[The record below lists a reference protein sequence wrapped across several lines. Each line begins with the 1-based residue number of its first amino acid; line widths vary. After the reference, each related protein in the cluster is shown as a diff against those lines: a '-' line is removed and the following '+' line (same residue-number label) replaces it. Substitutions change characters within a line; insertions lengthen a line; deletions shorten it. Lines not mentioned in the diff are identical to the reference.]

1 MSGDP
6 TSSPILGNDSDTE
19 DFGSAGAATRSNADE
34 FNTLPETPAPFDYNA
49 LPETPAPFSPAPAAA
64 GNAGAQ
70 RGMVMSSSPRLGFS
84 DFPSTPFGNSSQLQ
98 SGGMAMNYSDAL
110 SSQLGG
116 MSMNSQQPQSQQSQ
130 GRTAHR
136 RGDLG
141 ARAHALSSELGDIG
155 SEAGQP
161 AEIRTIWGTIV
172 QVRDVMSTFKDFL
185 QHFTPSHRPPTSH
198 ALSALEMAEPVYPAL
213 LRQMH
218 ASEVFQLN
226 LDALNL
232 LAYPPAERLYR
243 QLVNYPEEVVPI
255 MDYVLTEL
263 FMEQFPQADID
274 LVQADLKVRPY
285 NLDRTVNMRDLNPS
299 DIDKMVSVR
308 GMLIRS
314 SSVIPDMERAFF
326 RCVQCEWTTTVGL
339 DRGVISEPTQ
349 CGNAACLQRDSVELV
364 HNRSAFGDKQLA
376 RLQETPEVIPDGQTP
391 HTVTVALHDEL
402 VDAARPGD
410 RLEITGIYRGVP
422 VRTNPRTRTVQAIY
436 RTYIDAVHVRRLGRS
451 RVARGDSGGGLD
463 VAAAVVDPRAPQD
476 DGDVPVDGD
485 DDARSAFTAQ
495 EVAEFRRWAR
505 DPRLFDILSRSLAP
519 SIYEMA
525 DVKRGLLLQ
534 LFGGVR
540 KQFARAGAPR
550 ARGDINVLLVGDPGV
565 SKSQMLS
572 AVHAL
577 APRGVYTSGKG
588 SSAVGL
594 TAYVTRD
601 PDTRQLVLESGALVL
616 SDDGVCAID
625 EFDKMSDATRS
636 VLHEVMEQQTISIA
650 KAGIITSLNARCSI
664 LAAAN
669 PVDSKWNRQLSIVE
683 NMNLPPTLVSR
694 FDLVFIVLD
703 TVDEA
708 MDRRLARHIVG
719 LYVDDAAD
727 PEAAPAADDDVP
739 LVPTEKLTRYI
750 AYARRYVRPH
760 ISDDAAD
767 ALVAAYVDLRR
778 LGRDSA
784 AANTTTGAVHAGSA
798 PSGRV
803 TATARQL
810 ESMIRMSEAH
820 AKMRLS
826 AAVEASDVHEAS
838 RLMRDALRESA
849 TDPRTG
855 LIDLDLL
862 NTGFAA
868 SDRRQLDAIK
878 RETRALLLGAA
889 RNAAP
894 AAAAASEAEARLPD
908 APHAGNSAS
917 YQTWLERLN
926 AQSYA
931 PVPPRLF
938 DQVVRELQTEGLINI
953 AFALLRRPPT
963 TNFYRLQ
970 HMDGLFGGV
979 AVQHGNNKPKSLH
992 KTRRTWLP
1000 NIQTVTLF
1008 SPTLDQKLTLRVT
1021 ARVLRTIDKKGGLDN
1036 YLLHTKDKNI
1046 ASPLGLELKRKM
1058 LAKQPSTA

>member
-1 MSGDP
+1 MSGGP
-6 TSSPILGNDSDTE
+6 TSSPVLGNDSDME
-19 DFGSAGAATRSNADE
+19 DFVNTTSSNNNSNNNNRGSGGNIGGVDE
-34 FNTLPETPAPFDYNA
+34 YNTLPETPAPFS
-49 LPETPAPFSPAPAAA
+49 PPPFA
-64 GNAGAQ
+64 GTSRIRQPSRPLG
-70 RGMVMSSSPRLGFS
+70 GMAVASSSPRLGFS
-84 DFPSTPFGNSSQLQ
+84 DFPSTPGQSLGFGGNNSSQLM
-98 SGGMAMNYSDAL
+98 SGGMAINYSDML
-110 SSQLGG
+110 SSQLGD
-116 MSMNSQQPQSQQSQ
+116 MNMNSQQQPAQPQNSRS
-130 GRTAHR
+130 GAVHR

-141 ARAHALSSELGDIG
+141 TRAHALSSELGNISVG
-155 SEAGQP
+155 AESEGAQP
-161 AEIRTIWGTIV
+161 TEIRTIWGTIV
-172 QVRDVMSTFKDFL
+172 HVRDVMSMFKDFML
-185 QHFTPSHRPPTSH
+185 HFTAGHRPPSSGG
-198 ALSALEMAEPVYPAL
+198 LSELELAEPVYPQL
-213 LRQMH
+213 LRRMH
-218 ASEVFQLN
+218 ESEVFQLN
-226 LDALNL
+226 LDAQNI
-232 LAYPPAERLYR
+232 LAYPPSQRLYK
-243 QLVNYPEEVVPI
+243 QLVNYPEEVIPI

-263 FMEQFPQADID
+263 FMEQFPDADVG
-274 LVQADLKVRPY
+274 LVQSDLKVRPY
-285 NLDRTVNMRDLNPS
+285 NLVATTNMRELNPS

-308 GMLIRS
+308 GMLIRT

-339 DRGVISEPTQ
+339 DRGVINEPVQ
-349 CGNAACLQRDSVELV
+349 CGNTACLQRDSIELV
-364 HNRSAFGDKQLA
+364 HNRSSFEDKQLA

-391 HTVTVALHDEL
+391 HTVTMTLHDEL
-402 VDAARPGD
+402 VDSARPGD
-410 RLEITGIYRGVP
+410 RLEITGVYRGVP
-422 VRTNPRTRTVQAIY
+422 VRANPRNRTVQAIY
-436 RTYIDAVHVRRLGRS
+436 RTYIDVVHVRRLGRS
-451 RVARGDSGGGLD
+451 RVSSDSGNGLD
-463 VAAAVVDPRAPQD
+463 MAAAVVDPRAPTD
-476 DGDVPVDGD
+476 DI
-485 DDARSAFTAQ
+485 DAVVNANDAEDSRSAFTAH
-495 EVAEFRRWAR
+495 EIDEFKRWAR

-550 ARGDINVLLVGDPGV
+550 SRGDINVLLVGDPGV

-572 AVHAL
+572 AVHSL

-625 EFDKMSDATRS
+625 EFDKMSESTRS

-669 PVDSKWNRQLSIVE
+669 PVDSKWNRELSIVE

-703 TVDEA
+703 TVDEV
-708 MDRRLARHIVG
+708 MDRRLARHIVS
-719 LYVDDAAD
+719 LYVDEDGDDAGN
-727 PEAAPAADDDVP
+727 AATTEDENIP

-760 ISDDAAD
+760 ISDEAGA
-767 ALVAAYVDLRR
+767 ALVQAYVDLRKM
-778 LGRDSA
+778 GRDTA
-784 AANTTTGAVHAGSA
+784 AANTTTGAVQAGSA

-826 AAVEASDVHEAS
+826 PTVDVSDVHEAS

-862 NTGFAA
+862 TTGFAA

-878 RETRALLLGAA
+878 RETRNLLLSTA
-889 RNAAP
+889 RAAP
-894 AAAAASEAEARLPD
+894 AASAQPAEDAENNALPD
-908 APHAGNSAS
+908 SPNAGNSAS
-917 YQTWLERLN
+917 YQTWLDRLN
-926 AQSYA
+926 AQSYS

-938 DQVVRELQTEGLINI
+938 DQVIRELQTEGTINVVGSGRNMLI
-953 AFALLRRPPT
+953 
-963 TNFYRLQ
+963 
-970 HMDGLFGGV
+970 V
-979 AVQHGNNKPKSLH
+979 V
-992 KTRRTWLP
+992 
-1000 NIQTVTLF
+1000 
-1008 SPTLDQKLTLRVT
+1008 
-1021 ARVLRTIDKKGGLDN
+1021 
-1036 YLLHTKDKNI
+1036 
-1046 ASPLGLELKRKM
+1046 
-1058 LAKQPSTA
+1058 KQSAIHN

>member
-1 MSGDP
+1 MSGGP
-6 TSSPILGNDSDTE
+6 TSSPVLGNDSDME
-19 DFGSAGAATRSNADE
+19 DFVSTTNNNNNNNSRDGAVNDTIPGVGNVDE
-34 FNTLPETPAPFDYNA
+34 YNTLPQ
-49 LPETPAPFSPAPAAA
+49 TPAPFSPPPTTGGTRNRTA
-64 GNAGAQ
+64 GNMAVA
-70 RGMVMSSSPRLGFS
+70 SSSPQLGFS
-84 DFPSTPFGNSSQLQ
+84 DFPSTPGGGLGF
-98 SGGMAMNYSDAL
+98 GGMAMNYSDIL
-110 SSQLGG
+110 SSQLGD
-116 MSMNSQQPQSQQSQ
+116 MSMASQQQQQQQPQSQGS
-130 GRTAHR
+130 RASNVHR

-141 ARAHALSSELGDIG
+141 TRAHALSSELGNIAEPEG
-155 SEAGQP
+155 AAQP

-172 QVRDVMSTFKDFL
+172 HVRDVMSTFKDFM
-185 QHFTPSHRPPTSH
+185 QHFTAGHRPPASSTDG
-198 ALSALEMAEPVYPAL
+198 LSAVEMSEPVYPQL
-213 LRQMH
+213 LRRMH
-218 ASEVFQLN
+218 EAEVFQLN
-226 LDALNL
+226 LDAQNL
-232 LAYPPAERLYR
+232 LAYAPAQRLYK
-243 QLVNYPEEVVPI
+243 QLVNYPEEVIPI

-263 FMEQFPQADID
+263 FMEQFPDADAG

-285 NLDRTVNMRDLNPS
+285 NLTATTNMRDLNPS

-308 GMLIRS
+308 GMLIRT

-339 DRGVISEPTQ
+339 DRGVISEPAQ
-349 CGNAACLQRDSVELV
+349 CGNTACLQRDSVELV
-364 HNRSAFGDKQLA
+364 HNRSSFEDKQLA

-391 HTVTVALHDEL
+391 HTVTMTLHDEL

-410 RLEITGIYRGVP
+410 RLEITGVYRGVP
-422 VRTNPRTRTVQAIY
+422 VRANPRNRSVQAIY
-436 RTYIDAVHVRRLGRS
+436 RTYIDVVHVRRLGRS
-451 RVARGDSGGGLD
+451 RVTGSDAKSGLD
-463 VAAAVVDPRAPQD
+463 MAAAVVDPRAPTD
-476 DGDVPVDGD
+476 DLDAPTTD
-485 DDARSAFTAQ
+485 DDARSAFSVQ
-495 EVAEFRRWAR
+495 EIEEFRRWAR

-519 SIYEMA
+519 SIYEMS

-550 ARGDINVLLVGDPGV
+550 SRGDINVLLVGDPGV
-565 SKSQMLS
+565 SKSQLLS
-572 AVHAL
+572 AVHGL

-625 EFDKMSDATRS
+625 EFDKMSEATRS

-669 PVDSKWNRQLSIVE
+669 PVDSKWNRDLSIVE

-703 TVDEA
+703 TVDET

-719 LYVDDAAD
+719 LYVDDD
-727 PEAAPAADDDVP
+727 NSGETNDVDDNALP
-739 LVPTEKLTRYI
+739 LVPTEKLTRYV

-760 ISDDAAD
+760 ISDEAAA
-767 ALVAAYVDLRR
+767 ALVQAYVDLRKM
-778 LGRDSA
+778 GRDTA
-784 AANTTTGAVHAGSA
+784 ATNTTTGAVQAGSA

-826 AAVEASDVHEAS
+826 PTVEVGDVQEAS

-878 RETRALLLGAA
+878 RETRNLLVSTA
-889 RNAAP
+889 RAAP
-894 AAAAASEAEARLPD
+894 RAVAQSVDTENNNALPD
-908 APHAGNSAS
+908 SPTAGNSAS

-938 DQVVRELQTEGLINI
+938 DQVIRELQTEGVINVVGSGRNMLI
-953 AFALLRRPPT
+953 
-963 TNFYRLQ
+963 
-970 HMDGLFGGV
+970 V
-979 AVQHGNNKPKSLH
+979 V
-992 KTRRTWLP
+992 
-1000 NIQTVTLF
+1000 
-1008 SPTLDQKLTLRVT
+1008 
-1021 ARVLRTIDKKGGLDN
+1021 
-1036 YLLHTKDKNI
+1036 
-1046 ASPLGLELKRKM
+1046 
-1058 LAKQPSTA
+1058 KQSAIHN

>member
-6 TSSPILGNDSDTE
+6 SSSPILGNDSDTE
-19 DFGSAGAATRSNADE
+19 DFGTAGAAAPSNVDE

-49 LPETPAPFSPAPAAA
+49 LPETPAPFSPAPVPAAAAAAA
-64 GNAGAQ
+64 GGAS
-70 RGMVMSSSPRLGFS
+70 RGMVLSSSPRLGFS

-116 MSMNSQQPQSQQSQ
+116 MSMNSQQQPQSQQAQ
-130 GRTAHR
+130 GRAAHR

-141 ARAHALSSELGDIG
+141 ARAHALSSELGDTG
-155 SEAGQP
+155 ESAGQP
-161 AEIRTIWGTIV
+161 NEIRTIWGTIV
-172 QVRDVMSTFKDFL
+172 QVRDVMNTFKDFL
-185 QHFTPSHRPPTSH
+185 LHFAPSHRPPTAH
-198 ALSALEMAEPVYPAL
+198 ELSALEMAEPVYPGL

-218 ASEVFQLN
+218 AAEVFQLN

-232 LAYPPAERLYR
+232 LAYPPAARLYR

-263 FMEQFPQADID
+263 FMELFPQADID

-285 NLDRTVNMRDLNPS
+285 NLEKTVNMRDLNPS

-308 GMLIRS
+308 GMLIRA

-339 DRGVISEPTQ
+339 DRGVISEPAQ
-349 CGNAACLQRDSVELV
+349 CGNAGCLQRDSVELV
-364 HNRSAFGDKQLA
+364 HNRSAFADKQLA

-451 RVARGDSGGGLD
+451 RVARGDLAGGLD
-463 VAAAVVDPRAPQD
+463 VAAAVVDPRAPLD
-476 DGDVPVDGD
+476 DGDVAADAA

-495 EVAEFRRWAR
+495 EAAEFRRWAR

-565 SKSQMLS
+565 SKSQMLA

-719 LYVDDAAD
+719 LYVDDADAD
-727 PEAAPAADDDVP
+727 ADAGDAAAAGAPAATGDDDMP

-760 ISDDAAD
+760 ISDDAAE

-784 AANTTTGAVHAGSA
+784 ATSTTSGAVHAGSA

-826 AAVEASDVHEAS
+826 PTVEASDVHEAS

-878 RETRALLLGAA
+878 RETRALLMATA
-889 RNAAP
+889 RTAAP
-894 AAAAASEAEARLPD
+894 AAPVSVGGAGGGQKEGGEARLPD

-938 DQVVRELQTEGLINI
+938 DQVVRELQTEGVVNIVGSGRNMLIVVKQS
-953 AFALLRRPPT
+953 ALV
-963 TNFYRLQ
+963 
-970 HMDGLFGGV
+970 D
-979 AVQHGNNKPKSLH
+979 
-992 KTRRTWLP
+992 
-1000 NIQTVTLF
+1000 
-1008 SPTLDQKLTLRVT
+1008 
-1021 ARVLRTIDKKGGLDN
+1021 
-1036 YLLHTKDKNI
+1036 
-1046 ASPLGLELKRKM
+1046 
-1058 LAKQPSTA
+1058 